1 MEGIMMQRDEPRR
14 RANKSVTR
22 ITKSIVDAVPLP
34 ATGERTMLWDSEIKG
49 FGLRVTSTGSRTYLL
64 RYRMGGRETPVRT
77 ITIGQHGSPW
87 TPDQARRHA
96 AELLTMVRSGRDLVS
111 EREAERTKVE
121 MDADVREE
129 RLFEAAV
136 ETWFEKHVLRRKL
149 RTHKDIRGVVDR
161 DLKRLFSGRTID
173 EITRKEVTKALNDIG
188 DRSPSAANKAHKWLR
203 QIFNWLIEEGDITI
217 SPVAG
222 VKKPF
227 PEESRTRVLWLGELV
242 VLWVALDSVPEP
254 FRSFYR
260 LLILLGQRL
269 REASNAPWSEFNF
282 KAGDWLLPK
291 SRTKNKRDHLVPMSE
306 QAIELIEDMQLNES
320 LRKGP
325 VFTTNEVVGIS
336 GFSKF
341 KEAVDAAVSE
351 LLSTSE
357 VGRSLVGEEL
367 APWVVQDLRRSLA
380 TGCQGMGIDLMHTEA
395 ILNHTIGKKASGVAP
410 VYHLYEYYDE
420 KAVALERWGDLI
432 EQAVLL
438 FRAGDVEGVRALD
451 PARRRKRRPRR
462 PRRPS

>member
-1 MEGIMMQRDEPRR
+1 
-14 RANKSVTR
+14 
-22 ITKSIVDAVPLP
+22 VDA
-34 ATGERTMLWDSEIKG
+34 E
-49 FGLRVTSTGSRTYLL
+49 
-64 RYRMGGRETPVRT
+64 
-77 ITIGQHGSPW
+77 
-87 TPDQARRHA
+87 AR
-96 AELLTMVRSGRDLVS
+96 G
-111 EREAERTKVE
+111 
-121 MDADVREE
+121 E
-129 RLFEAAV
+129 RLFEAVV
-136 ETWFEKHVLRRKL
+136 EAWFEKHVLRSGL

-161 DLKRLFSGRTID
+161 DLKRLFSGQTID
-173 EITRKEVTKALNDIG
+173 EITRKDVTTALDDIG
-188 DRSPSAANKAHKWLR
+188 LRSPSAANKAHKWLR
-203 QIFNWLIEEGDITI
+203 QIFNWLIEQGDIAI

-227 PEESRTRVLWLGELV
+227 LEESRTRVLWLGELV

-269 REASNAPWSEFNF
+269 REASNAPWTEFDF
-282 KAGDWLLPK
+282 KEGDWLLPK

-306 QAIELIEDMQLNES
+306 QAIELIEDMQPIVG

-341 KEAVDAAVSE
+341 KEAVDVAVAE
-351 LLSTSE
+351 LLSKSD
-357 VGRSLVGEEL
+357 VARSLVGAEL

-395 ILNHTIGKKASGVAP
+395 ILNHTFGKKASGVAS

-420 KAVALERWGDLI
+420 KAVALERWGDLL
-432 EQAVLL
+432 EKAVAL

-451 PARRRKRRPRR
+451 PAKRRKRRPRR
-462 PRRPS
+462 ARRPL